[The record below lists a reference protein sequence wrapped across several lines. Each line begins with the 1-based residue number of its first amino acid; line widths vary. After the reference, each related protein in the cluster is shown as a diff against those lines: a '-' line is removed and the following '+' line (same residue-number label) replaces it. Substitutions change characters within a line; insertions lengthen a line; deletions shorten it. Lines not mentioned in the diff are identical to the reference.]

1 MMSAGSSVK
10 QIGGLQPGNIPDDVL
25 GSTEPLL
32 LKGMVD
38 SWPAVQAGKS
48 GKSEILQYL
57 KRFCQKR
64 EIVVFKGDPEI
75 EGRFFYNEEM
85 NGFNFGRQNTTFE
98 FMFDRFGSLEGGDT
112 EPSYYV
118 GSTAVDIGLP
128 GFRAENDVALPGLNP
143 LVSIWMGNKTRIA
156 AHFDNPNNIACVVAG
171 RRRFTLFPPEQIT
184 NLYVGPLD
192 FTPAGQAISL
202 VDFHHP
208 DFERYPLFKE
218 ALANAVI
225 VDLEPGDA
233 LFLPSLWWHH
243 VEALD
248 AFNVLVNYWW
258 RSVPAYMGKPMDALI
273 HALLSIKA
281 LPAEQKEHWRTMFD
295 HYIFDDNPAIFSHIP
310 ESSLGILADL
320 DEATARQLRTLLRSK
335 LEN

>member
-1 MMSAGSSVK
+1 MSPAK
-10 QIGGLQPGNIPDDVL
+10 TPIEQISGLEPGDIPDEIL
-25 GSTEPLL
+25 SATEPLL

-38 SWPAVQAGKS
+38 DWPASQAGKS
-48 GKSEILQYL
+48 GKVEILRYL
-57 KRFCQKR
+57 QRFCKNK
-64 EIVVFKGDPEI
+64 EIVIFKGDPDI
-75 EGRFFYNEEM
+75 EGRFFYNEDIS
-85 NGFNFGRQNTTFE
+85 GFNFSRANTTFE
-98 FMFDRFGSLEGGDT
+98 YMLNLFNTLAGDAG
-112 EPSYYV
+112 EPSYYI
-118 GSTAVDIGLP
+118 GSTAVDVGLP
-128 GFRAENDVALPGLNP
+128 GFRAENDLALPGLNP

-156 AHFDNPNNIACVVAG
+156 AHFDNPNNIACVAAG
-171 RRRFTLFPPEQIT
+171 RRRFTLFPPDQVA

-208 DFERYPLFKE
+208 DFERFPLFKQ

-233 LFLPSLWWHH
+233 LFIPSLWWHH

-258 RSVPAYMGKPMDALI
+258 RSVPAYMGKPLDALI

-281 LPAEQKEHWRTMFD
+281 LPAEQKEHWRTLFD

-310 ESSLGILADL
+310 EPSLGILADL
-320 DEATARQLRTLLRSK
+320 DEATAGQLRTLLRSK
-335 LEN
+335 LEK